1 MARLAPA
8 RWQGRFFT
16 LVFTRLAI
24 LLSLGMV
31 FVGALTWHLVQRSL
45 QDALQ
50 IDLRRHAR
58 LTALLLA
65 RSHAVPT
72 AQSAGSVCRVVHQET
87 DLRVTVFDASGRV
100 LGDSDPSS
108 AARNDRTVRPEVA
121 QALHG
126 GTGVDRRDN
135 PAVGQ
140 PLVYVAVPVML
151 DDRPVAVVRVA
162 ASEDGLTRDRTA
174 LAAWIAVGIA
184 IALALSLLPAWLL
197 ARALARPIHRVSD
210 WASRLASG
218 DLTTRVEVQRDD
230 EIGQVAE
237 ALEGM
242 RSHLAARVRE
252 AQQQRRN
259 LEVILANLEEGV
271 LAVDQDGNVL
281 TANAS
286 ARQLLHLGTSPVGGP
301 LREQLGRRSL
311 GNLWDNAVASGTSE
325 LRREIAI
332 PGPDGDRSLDVA
344 MIRIPA
350 GGSPITWL
358 FCLRDV
364 TEVTRSAAMKAE
376 FVANASHELRTP
388 AASIR
393 AAIDT
398 LRSSDVA
405 PEARER
411 FLSVIDRN
419 VARLQA
425 LTDDLMQLNR
435 VDSATV
441 QLSPSRFDP
450 VEVFETMQTLFS
462 DTTARKQAELVCQS
476 RVESVIADRQ
486 VLELVIRN
494 LVDNAVKFID
504 DGGRIEL
511 VCRPDGA
518 TVRFDVRDD
527 GCGIP
532 AEDVQRVFERFYQV
546 DKSRGRNPG
555 GTGLG
560 LAIVKH
566 AVMAMG
572 GNVTIESQPGHG
584 TTVSFAI
591 PVSA

>member
-1 MARLAPA
+1 M
-8 RWQGRFFT
+8 
-16 LVFTRLAI
+16 VFTRLAI

-50 IDLRRHAR
+50 TDLRRHAR

-72 AQSAGSVCRVVHQET
+72 AQSAGNVCRVVHRET
-87 DLRVTVFDASGRV
+87 DLRVTVFDAKGRV
-100 LGDSDPSS
+100 LGDSAPKS
-108 AARNDRTVRPEVA
+108 AVSNDRAVRPEVTE
-121 QALHG
+121 ALRG
-126 GTGVDRRDN
+126 RTGVDRRND
-135 PAVGQ
+135 PALGP

-151 DDRPVAVVRVA
+151 DDRPVAVVRVD
-162 ASEDGLTRDRTA
+162 ASEDDLIRNRTA
-174 LAAWIAVGIA
+174 LAAWTAVGIA
-184 IALALSLLPAWLL
+184 IALAFSLLPAWFL

-218 DLTTRVEVQRDD
+218 DLTTRVEVQRED

-237 ALEGM
+237 ALDGM
-242 RSHLAARVRE
+242 RSRLAARVRE

-259 LEVILANLEEGV
+259 LEVILTNLQEGV
-271 LAVDQDGNVL
+271 LAVDQAGNVL
-281 TANAS
+281 TANAA
-286 ARQLLHLGTSPVGGP
+286 ARRLLHLSTSPVGGP

-311 GNLWDNAVASGTSE
+311 GNLWDDAVASGASE
-325 LRREIAI
+325 LRRQIVM

-364 TEVTRSAAMKAE
+364 TEVSRSAAMKAE

-405 PEARER
+405 PDARER

-450 VEVFETMQTLFS
+450 AEVFETMRALFA
-462 DTTARKQAELVCQS
+462 DATAQKKAELVCQS
-476 RVESVIADRQ
+476 RVDSLVADRKM
-486 VLELVIRN
+486 LELVLRN
-494 LVDNAVKFID
+494 LVDNAAKFIND
-504 DGGRIEL
+504 SGRIEL

-518 TVRFDVRDD
+518 TVRFDVCDD

-566 AVMAMG
+566 AVLAMG

-591 PVSA
+591 PAPA